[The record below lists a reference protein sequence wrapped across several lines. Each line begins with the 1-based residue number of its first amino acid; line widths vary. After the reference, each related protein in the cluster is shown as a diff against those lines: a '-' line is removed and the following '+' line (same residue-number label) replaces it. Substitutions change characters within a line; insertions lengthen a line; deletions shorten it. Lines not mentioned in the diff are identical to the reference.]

1 MSNHPYSSTYK
12 QQKPLSSRLRVEQP
26 LEQPDKVTHKKP
38 MNAPEPPPN
47 YMKPVRTSGKSQGI
61 EDGSAGDVK
70 DYLASCGDSSP
81 MSGAELHLAQM
92 YAAGNDEALDCF

>member
-1 MSNHPYSSTYK
+1 MTYSHNYK

-26 LEQPDKVTHKKP
+26 NETSSHPIKQKKKLEASEGLPSYIPP
-38 MNAPEPPPN
+38 MRA
-47 YMKPVRTSGKSQGI
+47 SGKSQGI

-70 DYLASCGDSSP
+70 DYLASCGDTSP